1 MIRRFL
7 FVFILAAAALPAR
20 AQLKVE
26 ADYSDADY
34 RSGETLL
41 TGNVRVSDAG
51 MLLTADAA
59 RYANLASVTALGH
72 VVLTS
77 GATRL
82 LADKL
87 VYRSDGTF
95 VAEHV
100 RLGGHPYFIAGA
112 SATGTLGPKRTVSEI
127 VVTHATVT
135 YGEPGPWQPTMIAE
149 TITFVPGQRLRAE
162 NSRVGVGQFEFLP
175 LPRFQQD
182 LHESL
187 AMFAAVTG
195 GYNHSFGA
203 FVEGRVHVPSGDGVR
218 LGGDLGIFTSRGV
231 MFGPSGSYSRGPDG
245 ADLSGFFRTGFI
257 DDHGSRLTDILGRP
271 VPEGRGF
278 VEWQHAQQLADNLTF
293 TAQLNWWSDSE
304 VLRDYRPREFFPVQ
318 APDTF
323 AESAYS
329 GPNYFLSVFAR
340 LQPNSFEQVPQRLP
354 EVRFDLL
361 PLALPGGFSERFN
374 ASAAMLRED
383 PLPVGPLTPTPAIPG
398 LRSNRLDAYYALE
411 RPIAVGD
418 YFAFTPVAGG
428 RVTYYADTVGAA
440 EAGGYTRTLGEL
452 GFDAALRT
460 SGTFDYTN
468 ALWGIDGLRHLL
480 TPRLSYRYIPEAD
493 KGTGRI
499 PQIDTETFS
508 TYLQPLG
515 LGDVRNIDQLHATD
529 TLRLGFD
536 NTVQTRDPVYGSR
549 DLFTFNLA
557 ADFKFQRAP
566 GAPSTSDVNTEIAFA
581 PAPWLQVDAFNRLT
595 PQTGTLQEF
604 NTGVTLHDGDAW
616 SVRFANN
623 YLHHQIQDYLLDGRV
638 RLNERYQA
646 LARLQYDARTRRFN
660 EQAYGITQ
668 NLDNT
673 WRVSY
678 VTSLYSGPRRE
689 SHFGFNVQIEATGF

>member
-1 MIRRFL
+1 M
-7 FVFILAAAALPAR
+7 
-20 AQLKVE
+20 
-26 ADYSDADY
+26 
-34 RSGETLL
+34 
-41 TGNVRVSDAG
+41 
-51 MLLTADAA
+51 
-59 RYANLASVTALGH
+59 
-72 VVLTS
+72 
-77 GATRL
+77 
-82 LADKL
+82 
-87 VYRSDGTF
+87 
-95 VAEHV
+95 
-100 RLGGHPYFIAGA
+100 
-112 SATGTLGPKRTVSEI
+112 
-127 VVTHATVT
+127 
-135 YGEPGPWQPTMIAE
+135 
-149 TITFVPGQRLRAE
+149 
-162 NSRVGVGQFEFLP
+162 
-175 LPRFQQD
+175 
-182 LHESL
+182 
-187 AMFAAVTG
+187 
-195 GYNHSFGA
+195 
-203 FVEGRVHVPSGDGVR
+203 
-218 LGGDLGIFTSRGV
+218 
-231 MFGPSGSYSRGPDG
+231 
-245 ADLSGFFRTGFI
+245 
-257 DDHGSRLTDILGRP
+257 
-271 VPEGRGF
+271 
-278 VEWQHAQQLADNLTF
+278 
-293 TAQLNWWSDSE
+293 
-304 VLRDYRPREFFPVQ
+304 
-318 APDTF
+318 
-323 AESAYS
+323 
-329 GPNYFLSVFAR
+329 
-340 LQPNSFEQVPQRLP
+340 
-354 EVRFDLL
+354 
-361 PLALPGGFSERFN
+361 
-374 ASAAMLRED
+374 
-383 PLPVGPLTPTPAIPG
+383 
-398 LRSNRLDAYYALE
+398 